1 MQDNAIILPSAVY
14 SETHSPKLSDQYVHI
29 KTSDVLSRFQDMGW
43 EVSSANSAKHS
54 KTPQF
59 ARHAI
64 RMRHKDF
71 PMLDADNVVPELIV
85 LNSHNGSWALRMAL
99 GMFRMVCSNGMVAGS
114 LWGGI
119 ALKHYR
125 IKDLEEKV
133 VEVTHKIDGLSQQL
147 SESINFWSKVEV
159 PLTEQQEFAQRAMAI
174 RWGDRQPVTPDTL
187 LESRRPQDLGNNLWK
202 VFNRVQENLTQG
214 GMMGRSASG
223 ANLKL
228 PPVRNV
234 KRDFKFN
241 SQLWDLANE
250 YAKEA
255 A

>member
-1 MQDNAIILPSAVY
+1 MSDIILPSAVF

-29 KTSDVLSRFQDMGW
+29 KTVDVLSRFQDMGW
-43 EVSSANSAKHS
+43 MVSAANAAKHS

-64 RMRHKDF
+64 RLRHKDF
-71 PMLDADNVVPELIV
+71 PMLDTDNVVPELIV

-133 VEVTHKIDGLSQQL
+133 VQVTHEIDGLSHKL
-147 SESINFWSKVEV
+147 SDSIRHWSEVQV
-159 PLTEQQEFAQRAMAI
+159 PLKDQQEFAEKAIAI
-174 RWGDRQPVTPDTL
+174 RWGNRNPLTTDQL
-187 LESRRPQDLGNNLWK
+187 LEARRPQDLGNDLWK

-228 PPVRNV
+228 LPVRNV

-241 SQLWDLANE
+241 SQLWDLANT
-250 YAKEA
+250 YAQEA